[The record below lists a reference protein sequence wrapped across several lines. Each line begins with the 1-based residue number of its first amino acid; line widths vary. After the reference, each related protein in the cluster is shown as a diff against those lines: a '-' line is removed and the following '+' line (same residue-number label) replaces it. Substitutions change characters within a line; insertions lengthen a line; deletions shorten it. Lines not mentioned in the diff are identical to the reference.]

1 MMKNSNPTPMNYVTC
16 HRPCPTPSRGRRR
29 LSEAQLQGRKIQGK
43 GWAVYKKPRP
53 SSSGSVRYVWQAL
66 AGGGRYVGEMNCIK
80 DAVQL
85 AVNSAFFFGGLDWDK
100 SQRWCDIM
108 GVDGI
113 VEPTASASIY
123 LGRSCGKGW
132 YVYRKEVVGRS
143 VVWCVEFGQ
152 SKKLSVY
159 ACSRSTKVM
168 AIRHALAVRGR
179 WYDAGMTKRW
189 LDMNGFGWMGG

>member
-1 MMKNSNPTPMNYVTC
+1 MMKNPNPTTC
-16 HRPCPTPSRGRRR
+16 PCPTRGGRR

-53 SSSGSVRYVWQAL
+53 SRYVWQAL
-66 AGGGRYVGEMNCIK
+66 ACGRYVGEMSCIK

-113 VEPTASASIY
+113 VEPTAGVTIVPF
-123 LGRSCGKGW
+123 SCGKGW
-132 YVYRKEVVGRS
+132 YVYRKEVVGRP

-189 LDMNGFGWMGG
+189 LDMNGFGWMMQTAEKVPFF